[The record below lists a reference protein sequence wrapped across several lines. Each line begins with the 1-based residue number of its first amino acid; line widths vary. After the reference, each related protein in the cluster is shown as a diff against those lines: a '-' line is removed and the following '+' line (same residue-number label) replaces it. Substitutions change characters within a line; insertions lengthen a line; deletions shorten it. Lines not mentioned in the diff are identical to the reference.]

1 MFGWTV
7 FLPPSA
13 GSCLWKHPSILMAKV
28 SRTIFQKFPSQTLA
42 KLFSK
47 HCNQSSTVKKDPC
60 MLRGNSRVMQKLAP
74 NQDQLMKMQ
83 KFSAPSA
90 LKEYLLWAVP
100 PNPHIAAIY
109 IANIYKVFSTKCD
122 IRMSGWKST
131 YYGRHPGRG
140 WGVDAPARVTITMGG
155 PRISPP
161 GLET

>member
-1 MFGWTV
+1 MFGRAV

-28 SRTIFQKFPSQTLA
+28 SRTGVTIFQKFPSQTLA

-83 KFSAPSA
+83 KFSA
-90 LKEYLLWAVP
+90 
-100 PNPHIAAIY
+100 
-109 IANIYKVFSTKCD
+109 TKCD
-122 IRMSGWKST
+122 TLVWMKEYPVWAAPRSWVRCRRASQGHY
-131 YYGRHPGRG
+131 YYGRPKNFSSRAGNLTQSLTNTEG
-140 WGVDAPARVTITMGG
+140 
-155 PRISPP
+155 
-161 GLET
+161 